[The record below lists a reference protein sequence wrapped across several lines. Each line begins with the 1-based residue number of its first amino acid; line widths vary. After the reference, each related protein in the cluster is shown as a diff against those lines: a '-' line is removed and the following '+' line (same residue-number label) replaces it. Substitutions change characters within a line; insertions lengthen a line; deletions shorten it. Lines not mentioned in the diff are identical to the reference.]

1 MILLKMKY
9 IADNTSP
16 SIIIIDFGSQTTHLI
31 GRRLRE
37 LGNTVHI
44 VEPEEALAKIK
55 ELKPQGIVFSGG
67 PASVYE
73 KDSPTV
79 DKQVFDLRIPILAIC
94 YGQQLVAHLLN
105 GNVIPGTKKEFGPA
119 TLTLTGTSALF
130 STSKENPISKE
141 FTVWMS
147 HGDEVVG
154 LPIGFSG
161 IGKTRT
167 IPYAAYE
174 NKDRK
179 IFAIQFHPEVVHT
192 QFGIDILKNFMRIC
206 GLQPQLQKIDQKL
219 VDSLIV
225 DIKDSIGDKKAIA
238 ALSGGVDSSVASLL
252 VHKAIGNN
260 LTALYIDSGL
270 MRLNETALLEK
281 VFKKHYHMNV
291 KIIDAKEI
299 FLKRLEGVSD
309 PEKKR
314 KIIGK
319 TFIEVFEKEAK
330 KYQADFLV
338 QGTIYP
344 DVIESSGSKHA
355 DKIKSHHNV
364 GGLPEDMKLTL
375 IEPLRNF
382 YKDEVR
388 QIGKLLKIPNEIIQ
402 RHPFPGPGLA
412 TRIVGDVTKY
422 KLDILRRADAI
433 VQEEIVKAGLIPILW
448 QVFAVY
454 TGIKTTG
461 VRGDARAYGETIAI
475 RAVEARDAMT
485 VKWAHLP
492 YDILDTISVR
502 IVNEIKE
509 VNRVVYDITNKPPAT
524 IEWE

>member
-1 MILLKMKY
+1 MKH
-9 IADNTSP
+9 IF
-16 SIIIIDFGSQTTHLI
+16 IVDFGSQTTHLI

-37 LGNTVHI
+37 LGCDVEI
-44 VEPEEALAKIK
+44 VEPEIAFQKIK
-55 ELKPQGIVFSGG
+55 ELKPSGIVFSGG
-67 PASVYE
+67 PASVY
-73 KDSPTV
+73 KPGSPTI
-79 DKQVFDLRIPILAIC
+79 DKRVFDLGIPILAIC
-94 YGQQLVAHLLN
+94 YGQQLTAYLLK
-105 GNVIPGTKKEFGPA
+105 GNVKSGAKKEFGPA
-119 TLTLTGTSALF
+119 ILTLTRPSPLF
-130 STSKENPISKE
+130 ASLKENPISKE

-154 LPIGFSG
+154 LPQGFIG
-161 IGKTRT
+161 IGKTAT

-179 IFAIQFHPEVVHT
+179 IFGIQFHPEVVHT
-192 QFGIDILKNFMRIC
+192 QFGIDILKNFVRIC
-206 GLQPQLQKIDQKL
+206 GLKPNPQTISKDL
-219 VDSLIV
+219 VDNLV
-225 DIKDSIGDKKAIA
+225 KDIKDSIGDKKAIA

-252 VHKAIGNN
+252 VHKAISNN

-270 MRLNETALLEK
+270 MRLNETELLEK
-281 VFKKHYHMNV
+281 VFKKHYQMNV

-299 FLKRLEGVSD
+299 FLRKLKGIAE

-314 KIIGK
+314 KIIGA
-319 TFIEVFEKEAK
+319 TFIDVFEKEAK
-330 KYQADFLV
+330 KYDVDFLV

-344 DVIESSGSKHA
+344 DVIESSGTKHA

-364 GGLPEDMKLTL
+364 GGLPKLMKLTL

-388 QIGKLLKIPNEIIQ
+388 RIGKILGIPKVVIE

-412 TRIVGDVTKY
+412 TRIIGDVTEY
-422 KLDILRRADAI
+422 KLDILRRADA
-433 VQEEIVKAGLIPILW
+433 VLQEEITKAGLIPKLW
-448 QVFAVY
+448 QVFAIY

-485 VKWAHLP
+485 VKWVKLP
-492 YDILDTISVR
+492 YELLNIISVR